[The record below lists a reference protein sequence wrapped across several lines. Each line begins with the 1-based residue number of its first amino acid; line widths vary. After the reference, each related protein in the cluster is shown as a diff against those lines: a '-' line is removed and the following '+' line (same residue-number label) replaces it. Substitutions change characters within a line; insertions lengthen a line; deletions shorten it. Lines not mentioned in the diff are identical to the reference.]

1 MVVQNT
7 TDKATAVD
15 VVVQA
20 ANLDI
25 ELAGKQV
32 TVPADDRVEVRF
44 PMSTAAVGTGRLRVA
59 AVSDDPAAP
68 AADAA
73 TVDLPVYTPSTSETF
88 AGYGVIDS
96 DTTIEQPLLTPTGVI
111 PEFGGLQVT
120 TSSTALANLTDA
132 VLYLTDYP
140 YESSDGLASQ
150 VLAIATLGEVLQ
162 AFQAP
167 GLPSPEK
174 LTAAAT
180 DKIAQLVAMQNEDGG
195 SAVLAEGPGNRAV
208 QLRAGHPGAGGRGDA
223 GLHRAE
229 GHPHQGNG
237 LPEGHPLPP
246 AGGDESS
253 RTRTPSSPP
262 R

>member
-1 MVVQNT
+1 
-7 TDKATAVD
+7 
-15 VVVQA
+15 
-20 ANLDI
+20 
-25 ELAGKQV
+25 
-32 TVPADDRVEVRF
+32 
-44 PMSTAAVGTGRLRVA
+44 MSTAAVGTGRLRVA

-150 VLAIATLGEVLQ
+150 VLAIATLGKVLQ

-195 SAVLAEGPGNRAV
+195 WPYWQKGRETAPFNSVLVTQALAVAATQGFTVPKDTLTRATAY
-208 QLRAGHPGAGGRGDA
+208 LKDIRSHCR
-223 GLHRAE
+223 R
-229 GHPHQGNG
+229 
-237 LPEGHPLPP
+237 
-246 AGGDESS
+246 
-253 RTRTPSSPP
+253 R
-262 R
+262 